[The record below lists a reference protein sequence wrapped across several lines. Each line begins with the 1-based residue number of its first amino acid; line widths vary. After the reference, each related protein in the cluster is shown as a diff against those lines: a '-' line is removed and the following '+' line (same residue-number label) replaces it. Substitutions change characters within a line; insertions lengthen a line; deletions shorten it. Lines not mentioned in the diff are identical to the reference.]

1 MKTTIIKLH
10 IATIIALYPTSGF
23 SHGGE
28 DHIKTPPKEVV
39 KHQRTKSD
47 ALKEAYQKIN
57 DAYLVD
63 IKPIFEKKCFDCH
76 GDLKKS
82 PWYYKVPGIKQ
93 MIDYDMKEAKEH
105 IDMRQDFP
113 FISHENPLKDLKSIK
128 EIGEEGGMPPLRYIL
143 GHWDA
148 RLSEAEK
155 KSIVTW
161 SSESIKRLQP

>member
-10 IATIIALYPTSGF
+10 LVTITVFTPTWVF

-28 DHIKTPPKEVV
+28 NHVKSIVKKEP
-39 KHQRTKSD
+39 QTKSQD
-47 ALKEAYQKIN
+47 IDTRKEAYQKIN

-93 MIDYDMKEAKEH
+93 MIDYDMREAKEH
-105 IDMRQDFP
+105 IDMRKDFP
-113 FISHENPLKDLKSIK
+113 FVSHESPLKDLKSIK
-128 EIGEEGGMPPLRYIL
+128 EIGLEGGMPPLRYIL

-155 KSIVTW
+155 KSIVKW